1 MAKMTIS
8 GLQSAMASYVAAAK
22 QAGAWSASNA
32 SFVGLLDKIGK
43 QVTIDGS
50 FNDKLPELDGDELPL
65 GKTIEEW
72 FIDLTLPT
80 AFSEGSEGYDND
92 ALAAE
97 GAYDGVPALPSVQD
111 VAYSYTLG
119 RQKVKTTLPY
129 DNFERGMISAEGVG
143 NMAAKIL
150 ERLQNSYDLTKFAI
164 KKQLLGNAID
174 KAVTAGAVAT
184 LALPVDTSTGEA
196 AIKQLK
202 KDIEA
207 AQFAHMGDCLAGSGA
222 LIGASPELVLYVK
235 KGVMPSLEVDTFAGA
250 FNREDLAVP
259 CRIKVVDDFGSITN
273 STVWALLVDPRGIKL
288 HNGYNAVRSR
298 ENADG
303 DFINYVRH
311 FEFTGF
317 ISKYAYIKAYKPA

>member
-1 MAKMTIS
+1 MAKLTIS
-8 GLQSAMASYVAAAK
+8 ALQSATQSYVAAAK

-32 SFVGLLDKIGK
+32 NFVGLLDKIGK

-80 AFSEGSEGYDND
+80 VYSDIAT
-92 ALAAE
+92 E
-97 GAYDGVPALPSVQD
+97 GAKDEEPALPTVED
-111 VAYSYTLG
+111 VAYCYTLG

-129 DNFERGMISAEGVG
+129 DNFERGMISAEGAA

-174 KAVTAGAVAT
+174 KAVTASAVQT
-184 LALPVDTSTGEA
+184 LAVPTDTATGEA
-196 AIKQLK
+196 AVKQLK
-202 KDIEA
+202 SDIEA
-207 AQFAHMGDCLAGSGA
+207 AQFAHMGNCLAGSNC

-259 CRIKVVDDFGSITN
+259 ARIKVVDDFGTPTN
-273 STVWALLVDPRGIKL
+273 SSVWAILVDPRGIKL
-288 HNGYNAVRSR
+288 HNGYNAIRSR

-317 ISKYAYIKAYKPA
+317 ISKYAYIKVYKPA